1 MKSSMEVKMH
11 LGTWEIILVIAL
23 AFLVFG
29 PKRLPE
35 LARSIGEGIR
45 EFKKSVS
52 AVDEKPAP
60 DAPPRITDAADNPS
74 VKG

>member
-1 MKSSMEVKMH
+1 MH
-11 LGTWEIILVIAL
+11 LGTPEIILILVL

-45 EFKKSVS
+45 EFKKSMS
-52 AVDEKPAP
+52 APEERPAP
-60 DAPPRITDAADNPS
+60 AAPAPAVEERAQTTEEAQAPS
-74 VKG
+74 AKG

>member
-1 MKSSMEVKMH
+1 MH
-11 LGTWEIILVIAL
+11 LGTGEIILVLAL

-45 EFKKSVS
+45 EFKKSMN

-60 DAPPRITDAADNPS
+60 DMRPQITDAVDNPS
-74 VKG
+74 AKG

>member
-1 MKSSMEVKMH
+1 MH
-11 LGTWEIILVIAL
+11 LGTPEVILILVL

-45 EFKKSVS
+45 EFKKSMNTTEERPS
-52 AVDEKPAP
+52 APPAVDDHQQIDEAQP
-60 DAPPRITDAADNPS
+60 IS
-74 VKG
+74 KG